1 MLFIASW
8 VTRENI
14 APPYI
19 TISEL
24 PVGSI
29 VSAYL
34 QTALFSLLVM
44 AIVFAPERLAFL
56 IASTVSSDVPDRE
69 IHTAASF

>member
-34 QTALFSLLVM
+34 QTALFSLLVIR
-44 AIVFAPERLAFL
+44 AGAFGVFDSL
-56 IASTVSSDVPDRE
+56 DRVLGRSGQRD
-69 IHTAASF
+69 TYRGVFFV